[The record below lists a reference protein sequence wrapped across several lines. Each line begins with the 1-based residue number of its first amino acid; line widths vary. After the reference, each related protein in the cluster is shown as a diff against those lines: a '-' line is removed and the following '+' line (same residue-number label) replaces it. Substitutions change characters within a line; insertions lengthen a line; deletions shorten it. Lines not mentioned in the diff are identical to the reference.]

1 MGEETK
7 TLENRKKNKHRAENF
22 VTQFCIHQPTTINMT
37 HVPFFLINPN
47 IKKITIED

>member
-22 VTQFCIHQPTTINMT
+22 VTVLYTSTNNDKHDRCAF
-37 HVPFFLINPN
+37 
-47 IKKITIED
+47 